1 MLTIV
6 LGAPGSGKTTVARE
20 LPSALPG
27 HVVVDWDD
35 FMPAAGALA
44 GRDVRLSPDLW
55 DAYRQL
61 VRSVIDVLRPVP
73 TLLLGVCTPDELT
86 GWPDARWVL
95 LDCDD
100 DERRRRLTGRR
111 EEDVEGAL
119 ADARQ
124 YRRLQLPAV
133 DTSGRPV
140 DVVSR
145 ELAALAVGG
154 R

>member
-1 MLTIV
+1 
-6 LGAPGSGKTTVARE
+6 
-20 LPSALPG
+20 
-27 HVVVDWDD
+27 
-35 FMPAAGALA
+35 MPAAGALA

-111 EEDVEGAL
+111 EEEVEDAL

-124 YRRLQLPAV
+124 YRRLQLPTV

-140 DVVSR
+140 DEVALQ
-145 ELAALAVGG
+145 LAALAAVGG

>member
-1 MLTIV
+1 
-6 LGAPGSGKTTVARE
+6 
-20 LPSALPG
+20 
-27 HVVVDWDD
+27 
-35 FMPAAGALA
+35 MPAAGALA
-44 GRDVRLSPDLW
+44 GRDVRRSPDLW
-55 DAYRQL
+55 GAYRQL

-73 TLLLGVCTPDELT
+73 TVLLGVCTPDELT

-111 EEDVEGAL
+111 EEEVEDAL

-140 DVVSR
+140 DEVSR
-145 ELAALAVGG
+145 ELATLAVGG